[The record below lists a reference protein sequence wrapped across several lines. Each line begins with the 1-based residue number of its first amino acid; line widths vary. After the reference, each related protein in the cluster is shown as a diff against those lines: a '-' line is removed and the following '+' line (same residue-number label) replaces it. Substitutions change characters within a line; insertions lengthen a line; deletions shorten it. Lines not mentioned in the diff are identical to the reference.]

1 MQLSPQLA
9 SYLRSVAVKEPAILK
24 RLREETAAMPNAQ
37 MQISPDQGVFFQ
49 FLIRAIG
56 ARRCLEVGV
65 FTGYSSLSVALALP
79 EDGRITACDISPEY
93 TAVARRFWREAGV
106 ENKVELR
113 LGPALD
119 SLDGLLA
126 DGQSGTYDFAFLDA
140 DKAAYPNY
148 WDRIVQL
155 MRTGGV
161 ITVDTVLRAGKVAD
175 ESVQD
180 EEVRQMRQF
189 NQKVAADDRVY
200 STILAMRDGITLA
213 YKL

>member
-1 MQLSPQLA
+1 MQLSPQLS

-24 RLREETAAMPNAQ
+24 RLREETAAMPNAH

-65 FTGYSSLSVALALP
+65 FTGYSSLSIALALP
-79 EDGRITACDISPEY
+79 TDGHITACDISPEY
-93 TAVARRFWREAGV
+93 TAVARRFWQEAAV
-106 ENKVELR
+106 ENKIELR

-119 SLDGLLA
+119 TLDRLL
-126 DGQSGTYDFAFLDA
+126 DEGQAGTYDFAFLDA
-140 DKAAYPNY
+140 DKPPYPDY
-148 WDRIVQL
+148 WDRIVPL

-161 ITVDTVLRAGKVAD
+161 ITVDNVLRAGKVAD

-180 EEVRQMRQF
+180 EEVRLMRRF